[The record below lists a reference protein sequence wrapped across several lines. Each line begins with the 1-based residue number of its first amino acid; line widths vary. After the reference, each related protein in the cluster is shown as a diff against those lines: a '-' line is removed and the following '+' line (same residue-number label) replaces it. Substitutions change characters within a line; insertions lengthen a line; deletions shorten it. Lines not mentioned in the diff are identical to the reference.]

1 MLDPYPS
8 RVRARSCRVETE
20 DIAIILAYTV
30 RNCVDVPREPDDRI
44 DRRGPARESSVERD
58 LPSSHELLA
67 RLEAKISET
76 RRALVEAAAAAG
88 LQADQEAAYQRLIVA
103 LDELLSRIRAAIANE
118 SPPPLGPAPPRGQGR
133 GQDPR
138 PR

>member
-1 MLDPYPS
+1 M
-8 RVRARSCRVETE
+8 
-20 DIAIILAYTV
+20 
-30 RNCVDVPREPDDRI
+30 
-44 DRRGPARESSVERD
+44 GRD
-58 LPSSHELLA
+58 LPSSHELLV

-103 LDELLSRIRAAIANE
+103 LDELLSRIRAALVSE
-118 SPPPLGPAPPRGQGR
+118 SPHPLGPAPPQGQGR
-133 GQDPR
+133 DPDPR